1 MRRSPP
7 GNEKKAPGRPDQAPQ
22 APSAPA
28 PSHPG
33 DGVAAFRHLMEHS
46 GDGYFEVDL
55 KGSFTFANAA
65 ACRFTGWPLEE
76 LIGLNYRAIMSPEQA
91 ERNFRLYNEVYR
103 TGRPSPLI
111 EYELIRKD
119 GSLAINETTVALM
132 RDAQGAA
139 IGFCGMVRDLT
150 EKRRL
155 ERILAESEEKH
166 RYILANMEEV
176 YYETD
181 LAGRFTDFNAAA
193 WKSLGYDGQELLGMD
208 FRQCMDAETA
218 QRVFQR
224 FSEVYRTG
232 QPARILECKLIQKD
246 GAVRIHEMSV
256 SLLKNAAGEPMG
268 FFGVSRDRTDQL
280 RMEQAL
286 RESEESYRQVLEL
299 APDAIAINDA
309 RTERY
314 VQVNAAFCQH
324 VGYTPEEIIGRTS
337 LELDIYADPEDYE
350 RIKAIIVKDRKLDGL
365 EVSYRDKA
373 GHRFEDLVSARIIRF
388 RGRTCVL
395 FMGTV
400 ITPLKQAQQ
409 ALADSEES
417 YRRIMELAP
426 DMFVITRVADNRF
439 VAVNDAFCARTGFS
453 REELVGHTAVE
464 LGLYTDPENRRKWME
479 VLRREGQVRG
489 IELQFRTRG
498 GVIQDDLFSAQFIR
512 FKGEDCILSVITS
525 ITHLK
530 QIQRSLQEREENQRT
545 ILDTAPYAITIMRQS
560 DIRYLQVNES
570 FCHNTGYARDEVL
583 GRSPEDISLLA
594 DPADRGR
601 MREALMRD
609 GRFDGMEIRFRKKN
623 GTILEALVSGRPIQ
637 FEGQPC
643 LLFMS
648 ADISALKATQR
659 ELERYQKSLEQM
671 VAERTRELEAAQTEL
686 VKRERLAVL
695 GQLTAT
701 VSHEL
706 RNPLG
711 VIRSSNF
718 YLQRKTKEKD
728 EKTLKH
734 FRRIEEQVAL
744 CDTIVGDLLEYTR
757 SRRANMV
764 RQALGSWLPQ
774 VVEQMQESEGL
785 EIGLRISPDLPPWPH
800 DREKMRRVIVNV
812 LDNALQAVRDQEK
825 ALKEDCGYRPT
836 VGLEADRQTDA
847 IVLTI
852 TDNGAGM
859 DAETCRRAFEP
870 LFTTR
875 ARGTGIGLAN
885 VNKIVKEHGGHI
897 ELASCPGQGTRMRI
911 FLPLITDIS
920 LAGPAGGVDNGP
932 HVKSAI

>member
-1 MRRSPP
+1 
-7 GNEKKAPGRPDQAPQ
+7 
-22 APSAPA
+22 
-28 PSHPG
+28 
-33 DGVAAFRHLMEHS
+33 MENS

-111 EYELIRKD
+111 EYELTRKD
-119 GSLAINETTVALM
+119 GSTAINETTVALM
-132 RDAQGAA
+132 RDAQGAP

-150 EKRRL
+150 EKRRM
-155 ERILAESEEKH
+155 ERILAEREEKH
-166 RYILANMEEV
+166 RYILANMEEG

-181 LAGRFTDFNAAA
+181 LSGNFTDFNAAA
-193 WKSLGYDGQELLGMD
+193 CNNLGRDSREMLGLNYRAYMSPESAQETY
-208 FRQCMDAETA
+208 E
-218 QRVFQR
+218 VFHQ
-224 FSEVYRTG
+224 VYRTG
-232 QPARILECKLIQKD
+232 HPAQLECEVFQKD
-246 GAVRIHEMSV
+246 GAKRIHEMSV
-256 SLLKNAAGEPMG
+256 SLLKNAAGEPVG
-268 FFGVSRDRTDQL
+268 FFGITRDRTEQL
-280 RMEQAL
+280 RMAQAL

-309 RTERY
+309 RTERF
-314 VQVNAAFCQH
+314 VQVNAAFCHH
-324 VGYTPEEIIGRTS
+324 VGYAPEEIIGRTS
-337 LELDIYADPEDYE
+337 RELDIYVEPRDYE
-350 RIKAIIVKDRKLDGL
+350 RLTAMIVKDRRVDGM
-365 EVSYRDKA
+365 EISYKHKA
-373 GHRFEDLVSARIIRF
+373 GHQFEDLVSARMIRF
-388 RGRTCVL
+388 RGRSCTLVVA
-395 FMGTV
+395 TV

-426 DMFVITRVADNRF
+426 DMIVITRLTDGRIM
-439 VAVNDAFCARTGFS
+439 AVNNIFCARTGYS
-453 REELVGHTAVE
+453 REEAVGHTPVE
-464 LGLYTDPENRRKWME
+464 LGLYTDPENRSKWLE
-479 VLRREGQVRG
+479 VLRRDGKVQGLEF
-489 IELQFRTRG
+489 QFLTRDG
-498 GVIQDDLFSAQFIR
+498 TVQDDLFSAQYIR
-512 FKGEDCILSVITS
+512 FKGEDCILAVITS
-525 ITHLK
+525 ISHLK
-530 QIQRSLQEREENQRT
+530 QVQRSLQEREESQRA
-545 ILDTAPYAITIMRQS
+545 ILNMAPYAITIMRQS
-560 DIRYLQVNES
+560 DLCYLQVNKS
-570 FCHNTGYARDEVL
+570 FCHNTGYDREEVI
-583 GRSPEDISLLA
+583 GRTPEDKSILA
-594 DPADRGR
+594 DPADRAR
-601 MREALMRD
+601 MREALVRN
-609 GRFDGMEIRFRKKN
+609 GRFDGMEMPIRKKD
-623 GTILEALVSGRPIQ
+623 GSILESLVSGCPIK

-659 ELERYQKSLEQM
+659 ELERYQETLEQM

-718 YLQRKTKEKD
+718 YLQRRTQEKD

-734 FRRIEEQVAL
+734 FRRIDEQVTL

-764 RQALGSWLPQ
+764 RQALGSWLPP
-774 VVEQMQESEGL
+774 VVEQMRESEGL
-785 EIGLRISPDLPPWPH
+785 EIGLRISADLPPWPH

-825 ALKEDCGYRPT
+825 ALKEDSGYRPT
-836 VGLEADRQTDA
+836 VDLMAERQTDWV
-847 IVLTI
+847 VLTVI
-852 TDNGAGM
+852 DNGTGM

-885 VNKIVKEHGGHI
+885 VKKIVNEHGGHI
-897 ELASCPGQGTRMRI
+897 ELESCPGQGTHMRI
-911 FLPLITDIS
+911 FLPLNPPGQ
-920 LAGPAGGVDNGP
+920 A
-932 HVKSAI
+932 